1 MSKLN
6 LKSKQR
12 IVALRKKGHSNSA
25 IRDIMNADG
34 HQISRHSVRYWLT
47 AYDRGD
53 IDNDQDTTSC
63 PTFRKVSVSD
73 AELIGDCLK
82 KDPSTSSRQV
92 YSGLKAAGAQFSL
105 STTKRAIE
113 AVGFTASKPSYGQL
127 VREVNKV
134 KRVEFCQ
141 MLINTNETFDDIIF
155 SDESSIQLHQNKT
168 VMYRRKGSLPAA
180 LPKPKHPLKVHVWAA
195 ISRRGPSKITIFY
208 GIMERVFHQ
217 EHFERQPSSIHQRKI
232 T

>member
-6 LKSKQR
+6 LKSKQQ

-63 PTFRKVSVSD
+63 PTFRKVTVSD

-82 KDPSTSSRQV
+82 KDPSTSSKQV
-92 YSGLKAAGAQFSL
+92 YSELKAAGAQFSL

-127 VREVNKV
+127 VSG
-134 KRVEFCQ
+134 
-141 MLINTNETFDDIIF
+141 D
-155 SDESSIQLHQNKT
+155 
-168 VMYRRKGSLPAA
+168 
-180 LPKPKHPLKVHVWAA
+180 
-195 ISRRGPSKITIFY
+195 RGQQS
-208 GIMERVFHQ
+208 
-217 EHFERQPSSIHQRKI
+217 
-232 T
+232 